1 MAGRG
6 PGAGLGVAAAL
17 LMALGG
23 CGDDPPEAGQP
34 SAETRGAARSAPLPK
49 REIPAELPKP
59 VASPSP
65 LSLAPPAPVSAPA
78 LAASYPPRDE
88 CTKLPGFAA
97 FREALFA
104 AVAKRD
110 AVALTGLADPA
121 VNLDFGGG
129 SGPDELRKRLDGNP
143 ALWGELAALADLGCA
158 ADGGVATLPW
168 IFSRMPDSIDAFQ
181 TVLVTGRG
189 VPLRAKPAAD
199 ARELAKLDWALVEAV
214 GPPDSAAAL
223 REVTSGP
230 KSEGV
235 RGFVESAKLR
245 SLLDYRLIADRQDGE
260 WKITAFVAGD

>member
-1 MAGRG
+1 MAGR
-6 PGAGLGVAAAL
+6 GAGLGVAGAL

-23 CGDDPPEAGQP
+23 CGDDPREAVQQGAQM
-34 SAETRGAARSAPLPK
+34 RGTAKLATMSK
-49 REIPAELPKP
+49 RATSAELPRP
-59 VASPSP
+59 VASPSRV
-65 LSLAPPAPVSAPA
+65 SLAPPAPVAAPA

-88 CTKLPGFAA
+88 CAKLPGFAA

-110 AVALTGLADPA
+110 AAALAGLADPA

-129 SGPDELRKRLDGNP
+129 SGPDELRKRLEGNP

-168 IFSRMPDSIDAFQ
+168 IFSRMPDSVDAYQ
-181 TVLVTGRG
+181 ESLVTGKA
-189 VPLRAKPAAD
+189 VPLRAKAAAD
-199 ARELAKLDWALVEAV
+199 AKELAKLDWAVVEAV
-214 GPPDSAAAL
+214 GAPADTVW
-223 REVTSGP
+223 REVTSG
-230 KSEGV
+230 KA
-235 RGFVESAKLR
+235 RGFVETSKLR

>member
-1 MAGRG
+1 MAGR
-6 PGAGLGVAAAL
+6 GAGLGVVAAL

-23 CGDDPPEAGQP
+23 CGDDPPEAAQQGAQM
-34 SAETRGAARSAPLPK
+34 RGTAKLATMSK
-49 REIPAELPKP
+49 RATSAELPKP
-59 VASPSP
+59 VASPSRV
-65 LSLAPPAPVSAPA
+65 SLAPPAPVAAPA

-88 CTKLPGFAA
+88 CAKLPGFAA

-110 AVALTGLADPA
+110 AAALARLADPA

-129 SGPDELRKRLDGNP
+129 SGPDELRKRLEGNP

-168 IFSRMPDSIDAFQ
+168 IFSRMPDSVDAFQ
-181 TVLVTGRG
+181 TLLVTGSG
-189 VPLRAKPAAD
+189 VPLRVKPAAD
-199 ARELAKLDWALVEAV
+199 ARELAKLDWALIEAV

-260 WKITAFVAGD
+260 WKVTAFVAGD

>member
-1 MAGRG
+1 MAGR
-6 PGAGLGVAAAL
+6 GAGLGVAAAL

-23 CGDDPPEAGQP
+23 CGDDPPEAAQKGAQM
-34 SAETRGAARSAPLPK
+34 RGTAKLATMSK
-49 REIPAELPKP
+49 RATSAELPRP

-65 LSLAPPAPVSAPA
+65 VSLAPPAPVAAPA

-88 CTKLPGFAA
+88 CAKLPGFAA

-110 AVALTGLADPA
+110 AAALAGLADPA

-129 SGPDELRKRLDGNP
+129 SGPDELRKRLEGNP

-158 ADGGVATLPW
+158 ADGGVATMPW
-168 IFSRMPDSIDAFQ
+168 IFSRMPDSVDAFQ
-181 TVLVTGRG
+181 TLLVTGSG
-189 VPLRAKPAAD
+189 VPLRVKPAAD
-199 ARELAKLDWALVEAV
+199 ARELAKLDWALIEAV

-230 KSEGV
+230 KSNGV

-260 WKITAFVAGD
+260 WKVTAFVAGD